1 MSGLTRRE
9 IEAVKEDILSAFH
22 CALPGIVEVFRPETR
37 TADIRPAVRGRHKE
51 ELPLLRCLGHFLKRL
66 QFVSVL
72 FKISREF
79 VPDEN
84 DFGDTVRRQRRLH
97 PSN

>member
-51 ELPLLRCLGHFLKRL
+51 ELPLL
-66 QFVSVL
+66 QDVPVFVTGESESVTAAVVVDQL
-72 FKISREF
+72 IPVIGFPFRF
-79 VPDEN
+79 CDV
-84 DFGDTVRRQRRLH
+84 FQH
-97 PSN
+97 